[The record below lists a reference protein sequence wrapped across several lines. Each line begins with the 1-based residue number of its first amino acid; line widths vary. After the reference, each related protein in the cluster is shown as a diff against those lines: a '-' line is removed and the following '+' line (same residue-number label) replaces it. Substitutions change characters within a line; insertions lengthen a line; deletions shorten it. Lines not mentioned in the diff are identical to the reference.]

1 MTWQTVKGRLL
12 DLTWACVAIAAGVLV
27 IRLGDYLLGV
37 RLEYFWGINTFNWTW
52 LADLFLVPAA
62 GGIAVSFVYGL
73 GGKTLAYFPAP
84 IARVI
89 SYYEVIHHHI
99 VPAHAS
105 VLPIGFWG
113 FVVIMVLES
122 AVIGGVVGE
131 IMFKKI
137 YGRTPKHL
145 QYLVRKTKDEP
156 DGTATHGPISGSKD

>member
-1 MTWQTVKGRLL
+1 MTWQSIKGRLL
-12 DLTWACVAIAAGVLV
+12 DLVWASLAIAAGVGV

-37 RLEYFWGINTFNWTW
+37 RLEYFWGIATFSWAW
-52 LADLFLVPAA
+52 LADMFLVPAV
-62 GGIAVSFVYGL
+62 GGIVVSFVYGL

-84 IARVI
+84 IARII
-89 SYYEVIHHHI
+89 SYYEVVHYHL
-99 VPAHAS
+99 VPAQAS

-122 AVIGGVVGE
+122 AIIGGVVGE

-145 QYLVRKTKDEP
+145 QHLIRKTKDRRKAA
-156 DGTATHGPISGSKD
+156 ATQGPVSESKE